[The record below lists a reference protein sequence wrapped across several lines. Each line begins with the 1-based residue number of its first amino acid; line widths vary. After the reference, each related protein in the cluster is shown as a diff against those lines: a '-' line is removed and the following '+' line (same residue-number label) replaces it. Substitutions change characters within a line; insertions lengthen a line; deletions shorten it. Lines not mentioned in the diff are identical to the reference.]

1 MKITCCLIT
10 TNCPTSFNIF
20 EKNIDS
26 ILSNKNDL
34 IDEYI
39 IGVDCFPHI
48 NTDIGFFNN
57 LKNKGWK
64 IYIWGSN
71 VGLALNQHLC
81 INKASND
88 FIFYI
93 EDKVLINK
101 IPKLNTIIELHKATN
116 FSFIF
121 YNCHL
126 NNIYTNDVKNHIL
139 NTNNYVKINDSLFLK
154 RDNNILDNFK
164 ILFPVAIFEKSVYNN
179 IYNISKNTNNKK
191 CIELS
196 LSDGFMKSE
205 FYNRPTFLYISEKI
219 LDNLKEINNFTITN
233 TGNNMDNHP
242 IHYFANMR
250 YYSNGYKISSLNNK

>member
-10 TNCPTSFNIF
+10 TNCPTRFNIL

-81 INKASND
+81 I
-88 FIFYI
+88 
-93 EDKVLINK
+93 ELI
-101 IPKLNTIIELHKATN
+101 L
-116 FSFIF
+116 
-121 YNCHL
+121 
-126 NNIYTNDVKNHIL
+126 
-139 NTNNYVKINDSLFLK
+139 LK
-154 RDNNILDNFK
+154 MK
-164 ILFPVAIFEKSVYNN
+164 
-179 IYNISKNTNNKK
+179 TKK
-191 CIELS
+191 
-196 LSDGFMKSE
+196 
-205 FYNRPTFLYISEKI
+205 Y
-219 LDNLKEINNFTITN
+219 
-233 TGNNMDNHP
+233 
-242 IHYFANMR
+242 
-250 YYSNGYKISSLNNK
+250 